1 MNRPPTTLTT
11 RFALLTAGV
20 VALTALVVGLLGAT
34 LLPRANDQ
42 AAHRALSALA
52 DTAQATIAASAD
64 PETGQD
70 RVRAALAGVQVQL
83 AQVRARP
90 GGAPTVTGDALP
102 RRSVS
107 VAQIGQLL
115 AGADLSARL
124 DVEDSVILVEGRP
137 TVTGAIVLAQRRS
150 DAVAIGQQ
158 ALARLAWGLAAVGL
172 LSLLVGVW
180 LARRATRPLRHTA
193 SAAHALAQGRR
204 DVAVPES
211 GPAEVAEVARSVNT
225 LARALAHSEARQRE
239 FLLSVSHDLRTPLTS
254 VHGYAESLAEGLVP
268 PDRVPAVGQVIG
280 AETARLERLVADLLD
295 LARLDA
301 GQMRMDIVRM
311 DLAELLEA
319 AEPAWADRCAKVGI
333 TWSIQRPAG
342 AVLVDADP
350 GRVRQAVDGLLENAV
365 RVTPRGRPVVLA
377 ARIEATDA
385 VLEVRDGGPGLAEE
399 DLGVA
404 FDQGALHERY
414 RGVRAVGTGL
424 GLALVARI
432 ATRLGGSVSASHA
445 PEGGA
450 RFQLRLPLVGGNAPG
465 EEFTQH

>member
-1 MNRPPTTLTT
+1 M
-11 RFALLTAGV
+11 
-20 VALTALVVGLLGAT
+20 
-34 LLPRANDQ
+34 
-42 AAHRALSALA
+42 
-52 DTAQATIAASAD
+52 
-64 PETGQD
+64 
-70 RVRAALAGVQVQL
+70 
-83 AQVRARP
+83 
-90 GGAPTVTGDALP
+90 
-102 RRSVS
+102 
-107 VAQIGQLL
+107 
-115 AGADLSARL
+115 
-124 DVEDSVILVEGRP
+124 
-137 TVTGAIVLAQRRS
+137 
-150 DAVAIGQQ
+150 
-158 ALARLAWGLAAVGL
+158 
-172 LSLLVGVW
+172 
-180 LARRATRPLRHTA
+180 
-193 SAAHALAQGRR
+193 
-204 DVAVPES
+204 
-211 GPAEVAEVARSVNT
+211 
-225 LARALAHSEARQRE
+225 
-239 FLLSVSHDLRTPLTS
+239 
-254 VHGYAESLAEGLVP
+254 
-268 PDRVPAVGQVIG
+268 
-280 AETARLERLVADLLD
+280 D